1 MSTVIKRP
9 WRWPAPLIAAVLV
22 GSSLTVMPAAAEPAA
37 KPSLPELQQLTRVP
51 GERASTKR
59 NDPPPAESQLKTW
72 RGAPGVAW
80 PAPGSAEVE
89 VPRAQGLSTARSA
102 GAPAG
107 EPAGS
112 LPVRVSSPMV
122 PGAANR
128 SARTAVDAPS
138 VKVKVDLL
146 DRATAT
152 KAGVGNGLVLGVK
165 RTDGGAE
172 AAPVSVEL
180 DYSAFKN
187 AYGGGWGSRLQFV
200 TMPECAV
207 TTPQLPAC
215 QTRTPVE
222 MRNDSGTGK
231 LTATVQPAAAG
242 VAGLQARTAGAPA
255 QGMLLA
261 ATPSASGPNGTYK
274 ATSLSA
280 SGSWQAGGAAG
291 DFSWSYPLELPGSL
305 GGPAPS
311 LALGYSSASID
322 GRTSA
327 SLQQS
332 SWVGDGWDLGSNFIE
347 RTWVPCSQD
356 KKDGS
361 GFNNPKDDTGDLC
374 HGAPMMTMSLN
385 GGSTP
390 LVQDDVTKVWR
401 PAKDDGS
408 RIELITGAQDLNGDK
423 EGVHWRVTN
432 PQGVQ
437 FWFGLNKVPGW
448 QPGKPVTNSAWLVPI
463 YNNQPGEPCYQ
474 PDFADSACDRAW
486 RWNLDY
492 VVDPRGNAMT
502 YWYNKEVNHYGANF
516 KFAGGST
523 NRAYDRGGW
532 LDHVSYGLRGDN
544 LFTNAP
550 AQVDFTVAERC
561 LTSPTFDC
569 AEDKLKPEVDW
580 NIAKMWPDTPGDQ
593 LCAANEE
600 CKARFT
606 PTFFTRKRLTEINT
620 KVWTGAAYQPVDTW
634 ALTQDFPMTGD
645 GTDYPL
651 WLASIQRTGKNGTP
665 ITLPPVTFRGRQLPN
680 RVDKDGD
687 ALPPY
692 LRYRIENIDTET
704 GSIVSVKF
712 KDTECSAVDP
722 VKLPTAAESNALRCY
737 PVIQEI
743 PDPTDPDRKRKLY
756 VTDYFHKHVVERV
769 QEQDAIAGTP
779 TRVTSY
785 DYLGAPAWAYDEE
798 NELTEPKT
806 RTWSQWRGYE
816 RVRTLIGQ
824 APDRRTQ
831 TETLFFRGLDGD
843 RASPTSDA
851 RRSVK
856 VKDSENGEI
865 ADHKLYAGQT
875 REVLVYDGEGG
886 PLQAATT
893 YTPWLSGPTAT
904 RVRTNETPPLQAYVQ
919 QTTKTASRVLLT
931 DGRGWRRTATE
942 STFNARGFIETTSS
956 LGDIADA
963 NDDSCTRYWYA
974 PDETKW
980 MIDRQSRI
988 ESVAKACDAQNVQR
1002 PEDVT
1007 SDAKMFYDG
1016 VGNLERTESLS
1027 DYVGGQPVY
1036 VPDGTATFD
1045 AYGRPKS
1052 VTDVLGAVNS
1062 TEYFPAAGQIPTK
1075 TTITNPLGHRQSV
1088 ETDPGRGATLAQ
1100 EDANKRR
1107 SVMRYDALGRLV
1119 KAWSPDRNPDQKSA
1133 DAEFSYTVRRDGP
1146 VVITNKNLLDDGSYR
1161 TSYDIYDGSL
1171 RIRQTQ
1177 MEALGGGRM
1186 VTDTF
1191 YNSLGQIWKSNGGY
1205 YAEGA
1210 PEGAMFAPLDT
1221 KVPAST
1227 LTEYNST
1234 GQPTV
1239 QISRKFG
1246 VETSRT
1252 TTTYGG
1258 DFVTVDPPT
1267 GETPTKAILDAVG
1280 RKTELQFFKGTE
1292 PTGAHD
1298 TTRYGY
1304 NRRGQLSSVVD
1315 EAGNTWGFEYD
1326 LRGRQVKVTDPDK
1339 GTSTM
1344 TYGAG
1349 DRLATTTDARGKTV
1363 APEYD
1368 VLGRV
1373 KATHEGSIT
1382 GPKLTESV
1390 FDTLPNALGLPV
1402 SSTRFVNGNAY
1413 KQEITGY
1420 DTEYRP
1426 KGTKITIPPSEGKL
1440 AKTYTFSSTYS
1451 ETNGLPETS
1460 TFPAVAGLPIEDIT
1474 MSYNRYEL
1482 PTVMGVNG
1490 DTFVDRV
1497 DYSPLGDVLRTH
1509 AGPAPKQ
1516 VWSTYEYDEQTR
1528 RPTRTVND
1536 RETSPSRINDAR
1548 TEYDTVGNITKI
1560 TDAFGSNPTP
1570 STTDTQ
1576 CFVYDYMRRMTDA
1589 WSATDDC
1596 ATKPGQ
1602 VGPNGGRPNVG
1613 GPDAYWSSYSF
1624 DAAGNRKT
1632 ETKHDP
1638 AGAAGQDVNRTYT
1651 YGTPGTAGANYLKK
1665 VDTTGPG
1672 GSRTESYTYDAAGN
1686 TATRTIQGDTQNLE
1700 WDVEGHVSKV
1710 TEGAKVTSFLYDAG
1724 GERLIK
1730 RDPSGTTL
1738 YLPGTEVQLDP
1749 AGNIVKGTRYYAHPA
1764 GPTLVKTVENGQT
1777 KRSYLMADQNGTA
1790 NTAVDADTQ
1799 EVTRRKFTPFGDV
1812 RGVKPSIWPGNQGF
1826 VGGTNDESTGLVHLG
1841 AREYDPAVGR
1851 FLSVDPVVDYS
1862 EPKQMN
1868 AYVYA
1873 ANSPVTF
1880 SDPSGLAIS
1889 MPVMPIKDFSDAE
1902 LAWAHWAKGRSLI
1915 DVAMEAAMSALKDA
1929 SGYNDIRDCVSGDG
1943 WACAGI
1949 AADAAFS
1956 LFGGGGAAKRIAKG
1970 LKRAYDAMK
1979 KWAGVVQRALDI
1991 IARAERYQQAMAK
2004 YAEDLAAWQREQEA
2018 AAAAARKLEEEAAA
2032 AKKAQEEAA
2041 AAAAKKADEAAAS
2054 AAKQGKESTTQAKK
2068 ADGDGK
2074 SSKSTESKKAERPA
2088 KKKEESPQ
2096 DNCSRN
2102 GGGNSFV
2109 PGTPILMGDGS
2120 AKPIEDVLIGDE
2132 VLATDSST
2140 GEQKPEPVVA
2150 LIDGVGA
2157 KDLVRLTVE
2166 DGERGAEII
2175 TATAGHPFWVP
2186 ELGKWVKAADLEVG
2200 QRLRTSSGTWIP
2212 ISAVEKWSAYQ
2223 RVHNLTVADLHTYH
2237 PLAGQTPLLAHN
2249 CGGLSSTWQP
2259 ERNATSIDR
2268 QSPGHGFSGVF
2279 DTSTG
2284 RFEARLSDGA
2294 PGAILPRRGGH
2305 AILNTRFFDDSRTTV
2320 GFTAIVQE
2328 GGSLA
2333 VTWLSRGVTGRNFPG
2348 SGGMASTSQRQAILA
2363 ALRSATGRTVT
2374 G

>member
-1 MSTVIKRP
+1 MAI
-9 WRWPAPLIAAVLV
+9 VLV
-22 GSSLTVMPAAAEPAA
+22 GSGLTAVPAAAAETVARPQ
-37 KPSLPELQQLTRVP
+37 LPDLQKLTKVP
-51 GERASTKR
+51 GERLSTAKA
-59 NDPPPAESQLKTW
+59 PVPPAESQVNAWK
-72 RGAPGVAW
+72 GAPAVNW
-80 PAPGSAEVE
+80 PAAGSAEVE
-89 VPRAQGLSTARSA
+89 LPRPAAKSDARA
-102 GAPAG
+102 AATAPA
-107 EPAGS
+107 EAKAGS
-112 LPVRVSSPMV
+112 LPIKLSTPPAPES
-122 PGAANR
+122 AAR
-128 SARTAVDAPS
+128 SAQAAADTAP
-138 VKVKVDLL
+138 VKVKVDLF
-146 DRATAT
+146 DRPTAN
-152 KAGVGNGLVLGVK
+152 KAGVGNGLLLGVR
-165 RTDGGAE
+165 RTDGGTGV
-172 AAPVSVEL
+172 APVGVEL
-180 DYSAFKN
+180 DYTAFKN
-187 AYGGGWGSRLQFV
+187 AYGGGWGSRLQFSLL
-200 TMPECAV
+200 PECV
-207 TTPQLPAC
+207 LTTPELAQC
-215 QTRTPVE
+215 QTRTPVA
-222 MRNDSGTGK
+222 MKNDADTGK
-231 LTATVQPAAAG
+231 LTATVAPAATGQG
-242 VAGLQARTAGAPA
+242 VAAKGASAGG

-261 ATPSASGPNGTYK
+261 AQPTADGANGTYK

-305 GGPAPS
+305 GGPSPS

-327 SLQQS
+327 SLQQT

-356 KKDGS
+356 KKEGS
-361 GFNNPKDDTGDLC
+361 GFNNPTDDTGDLC

-390 LVQDDVTKVWR
+390 LVRDDASGVWR

-432 PQGVQ
+432 AQGVQ
-437 FWFGLNKVPGW
+437 FNFGLNKVPGW

-474 PDFADSACDRAW
+474 PDFANSACDRAW

-532 LDHVSYGLRGDN
+532 LDHVSYGLRSDN

-550 AQVDFTVAERC
+550 SQVDFTVAERC

-620 KVWTGAAYQPVDTW
+620 KVWTGTAYQPVDTW
-634 ALTQDFPMTGD
+634 ALTQDFPQNGD
-645 GTDYPL
+645 GTDYAL

-665 ITLPPVTFRGRQLPN
+665 ITLPPVTFRGKQLAN
-680 RVDKDGD
+680 RVDRDGD
-687 ALPPY
+687 GRPAY
-692 LRYRIENIDTET
+692 RRYRIENIDTET
-704 GSIVSVKF
+704 GSIISVRF
-712 KDTECSAVDP
+712 KDTECSSVAP
-722 VKLPTAAESNALRCY
+722 VKLPTAAESNGLRCY

-756 VTDYFHKHVVERV
+756 VTDYFHKHVVDRV
-769 QEQDAIAGTP
+769 QEQDAMANSP

-785 DYLGAPAWAYDEE
+785 EYLGAPAWAYDED

-816 RVRTLIGQ
+816 RVRTFIGQ
-824 APDRRTQ
+824 DPDRRTQ

-843 RASPTSDA
+843 RASPTTAA
-851 RRSVK
+851 RRTVK

-865 ADHKLYAGQT
+865 VDHKLFAGQT

-886 PLQAATT
+886 ALQAATT
-893 YTPWLSGPTAT
+893 YTPWVSNPTAT
-904 RVRTNETPPLQAYVQ
+904 RVRPNETPPLQAFVQ

-931 DGRGWRRTATE
+931 DGRGWRRTSTE

-956 LGDIADA
+956 LGNIDDP

-974 PDETKW
+974 PDEAQW
-980 MIDRQSRI
+980 MVDRQSRI
-988 ESVAKACDAQNVQR
+988 ESVAKACDATNVQR

-1007 SDAKMFYDG
+1007 SDAKMFYDNA
-1016 VGNLERTESLS
+1016 GNLVRTESLS
-1027 DYVGGQPVY
+1027 DYVNGQPTY
-1036 VPDGTATFD
+1036 VLDGTATFD
-1045 AYGRPKS
+1045 VYGRPKS

-1062 TEYFPAAGQIPTK
+1062 TEYFPAAGQLVTK
-1075 TTITNPLGHRQSV
+1075 TTVTNPAGHTQSV
-1088 ETDPGRGATLAQ
+1088 ETDPGRGATVAQ

-1107 SVMRYDALGRLV
+1107 SVMRYDSLGRLV
-1119 KAWSPDRNPDQKSA
+1119 KVWSPDRNPDRKSP
-1133 DAEFSYTVRRDGP
+1133 DAEFSYLVRRDGP
-1146 VVITNKNLLDDGSYR
+1146 VVITNKSLLDDGSYR

-1205 YAEGA
+1205 YADGA
-1210 PEGAMFAPLDT
+1210 PEGAMFAPLDNM
-1221 KVPAST
+1221 VPAST
-1227 LTEYNST
+1227 MTEYNST
-1234 GQPTV
+1234 GQPTA

-1246 VETSRT
+1246 IETSRT

-1280 RKTELQFFKGTE
+1280 RKTELQFFKGAD
-1292 PTGAHD
+1292 PSGAHD
-1298 TTRYGY
+1298 TTRYSY

-1349 DRLATTTDARGKTV
+1349 DRLATTTDARGKTL

-1368 VLGRV
+1368 VLGRI

-1426 KGTKITIPPSEGKL
+1426 KGSKITIPPSEGQL
-1440 AKTYTFSSTYS
+1440 AKTYVFGSTYT
-1451 ETNGLPETS
+1451 ETNGLPEFS
-1460 TFPAVAGLPIEDIT
+1460 TFPAVAGLPLEDVS

-1482 PTVMGVNG
+1482 PTVMGING

-1548 TEYDTVGNITKI
+1548 TEYDAVGNITKI
-1560 TDAFGSNPTP
+1560 TDAFGPNPTP

-1576 CFVYDYMRRMTDA
+1576 CFAYDYMRRMTDA
-1589 WSATDDC
+1589 WSATDNC
-1596 ATKPGQ
+1596 QAKPGQ
-1602 VGPNGGRPNVG
+1602 VGPGGGRPSVG

-1638 AGAAGQDVNRTYT
+1638 AGVAGQDVNRVYT
-1651 YGTPGTAGANYLKK
+1651 YGTQGAAGANYLKK

-1672 GSRTESYTYDAAGN
+1672 GSRTESYSYDAAGN

-1700 WDVEGHVSKV
+1700 WDAEGRVSKV

-1738 YLPGTEVQLDP
+1738 YLPGTEVQLNP
-1749 AGNIVKGTRYYAHPA
+1749 AGDIVKGTRYYAHPA

-1777 KRSYLMADQNGTA
+1777 TSSYLMADQNGTA
-1790 NTAVDADTQ
+1790 NIAVDANTQ
-1799 EVTRRKFTPFGDV
+1799 AVTQRKFTPFGDV

-1868 AYVYA
+1868 AYAYA

-1889 MPVMPIKDFSDAE
+1889 MPVAPIQDYSDAE

-1929 SGYNDIRDCVSGDG
+1929 SGYNDIRACIGGDG
-1943 WACAGI
+1943 WACASI
-1949 AADAAFS
+1949 AGDTLVSWFT
-1956 LFGGGGAAKRIAKG
+1956 GGAGKAKRIA
-1970 LKRAYDAMK
+1970 RALDRAWDAYHA
-1979 KWAGVVQRALDI
+1979 WAGKVRIALDI
-1991 IARAERYQQAMAK
+1991 IARAERYQQALAK

-2041 AAAAKKADEAAAS
+2041 AAQAKQADEAAAS
-2054 AAKQGKESTTQAKK
+2054 AAKQGKESTTKAKS

-2074 SSKSTESKKAERPA
+2074 ASKPKETKKAADKPA
-2088 KKKEESPQ
+2088 ETDSCPA
-2096 DNCSRN
+2096 
-2102 GGGNSFV
+2102 NSFV
-2109 PGTPILMGDGS
+2109 PSTRVLMADGS
-2120 AKPIEDVLIGDE
+2120 AKPIEDIQLGDA
-2132 VLATDSST
+2132 VLAADPESQQNGS
-2140 GEQKPEPVVA
+2140 EPVAA
-2150 LIDGVGA
+2150 LIKGEGVKNLVEITVDTDGNAGTA
-2157 KDLVRLTVE
+2157 TEK
-2166 DGERGAEII
+2166 I
-2175 TATAGHPFWVP
+2175 TATDGHPFWLPEVQEWTRADRIVP
-2186 ELGKWVKAADLEVG
+2186 GVW
-2200 QRLRTSSGTWIP
+2200 LRTSAGTWVQ
-2212 ISAVEKWSAYQ
+2212 AVSVRSWTETQ
-2223 RVHNLTVADLHTYH
+2223 RVLNLTVSNLHTYYV
-2237 PLAGQTPLLAHN
+2237 LAGATPVLVHNAICRTADEAAHLRASEQAARSSN
-2249 CGGLSSTWQP
+2249 PGNSTDPEGATGGVLWI
-2259 ERNATSIDR
+2259 R
-2268 QSPGHGFSGVF
+2268 GHGTF
-2279 DTSTG
+2279 DLVSSSPYPG
-2284 RFEARLSDGA
+2284 YVVP
-2294 PGAILPRRGGH
+2294 PGAVPGYETHVEAQAAALMRKFRATEGRLMISHPRGVCPTCARSLDDMLPQNANLVVRFQNKR
-2305 AILNTRFFDDSRTTV
+2305 RFF
-2320 GFTAIVQE
+2320 Q
-2328 GGSLA
+2328 GGKFG
-2333 VTWLSRGVTGRNFPG
+2333 RGPG
-2348 SGGMASTSQRQAILA
+2348 
-2363 ALRSATGRTVT
+2363 
-2374 G
+2374 